1 MAAQT
6 SFLDHYT
13 ILRKLGEGTFAKVK
27 LGQDNSTGELVAL
40 KILKSTCEGVRA
52 VAVAQTLTEIQV
64 LSRLS
69 HPNILRLIGYNQQG
83 LYTSK
88 KKGTFTRLYVTTELA
103 PYGDLFDVL
112 CYAQQLS
119 EPLIRTMFKQ
129 LISAVYTAHK
139 AGISHRDIKPENVLL
154 NERFHICLADFGWAG
169 ALLGRDN
176 SGYMRTKAG
185 TESYMA
191 PEVLQ
196 GLQYRGTA
204 IDVFSCGVLLFIMA
218 TKLPPFNK
226 ADVRDQK
233 YVCFVE
239 RNELFWE
246 TFAKRTPWIIGDFKG
261 LLNGMLHPDPTRR
274 FRIEEIWVHPWL
286 AQPDLDPAAF
296 ASEMQTA
303 YTQSQQRHTQVPK
316 RRVVDNG
323 GNEYRAGLGDSRE
336 SSDALLPKQP
346 IGCGKSTVLYTG
358 MSADL
363 CMRTVEAI
371 LRSLKAQVRVVEGK
385 FKLKAQF
392 TEDGEDT
399 GEPLWGLEVS
409 VELFESESGIIAAE
423 VNKQR
428 GDRYGLQSLFSLLEH
443 ELEAAA
449 VS

>member
-27 LGQDNSTGELVAL
+27 LGQDNSTGQLVAL
-40 KILKSTCEGVRA
+40 KILKSTYEGARA
-52 VAVAQTLTEIQV
+52 TAVAQTLTEIQV

-83 LYTSK
+83 VYTSK
-88 KKGTFTRLYVTTELA
+88 KKGTFTRLYVATELA

-154 NERFHICLADFGWAG
+154 NERFHMCLADFGWAG

-218 TKLPPFNK
+218 TKVPPFSK
-226 ADVRDQK
+226 ADIRDQK

-239 RNELFWE
+239 RNDLFWDA
-246 TFAKRTPWIIGDFKG
+246 FARRASWITGDFKG
-261 LLNGMLHPDPTRR
+261 LLNGMMHPDPTRR
-274 FRIEEIWVHPWL
+274 LRIEEIWVHSWL
-286 AQPDLDPAAF
+286 AQPDLEPTAF
-296 ASEMQTA
+296 AGEMQTA
-303 YTQSQQRHTQVPK
+303 YAQSQQRHTQVPQ

-323 GNEYRAGLGDSRE
+323 GNQYRASLGDSRE
-336 SSDALLPKQP
+336 LREATLPMQP
-346 IGCGKSTVLYTG
+346 MGCGKSTVLYTG

-363 CMRTVEAI
+363 CMRALEAT
-371 LRSLKAQVRVVEGK
+371 LRSQKAQVRVVEGK
-385 FKLKAQF
+385 YKLKAQF
-392 TEDGEDT
+392 SDEGEDT
-399 GEPLWGLEVS
+399 GEPLWGLEIC
-409 VELFESESGIIAAE
+409 VELFESESGTIAVE
-423 VNKQR
+423 VSKQR
-428 GDRYGLQSLFSLLEH
+428 GERYGLQELFSLLER
-443 ELEAAA
+443 ELAAAA